1 MLTFFVILIL
11 EWDIDEARHSRTEVF
26 DQTQYIFDDKN
37 ACESYLFNLLKTEL
51 DNFKVTVTEDEDAI
65 FSDIQGDTKYTI
77 LCKEIVYDPANKR

>member
-11 EWDIDEARHSRTEVF
+11 QWDIDEARHSRTQVF
-26 DQTQYIFDDKN
+26 DETQYIFDDKN

-51 DNFKVTVTEDEDAI
+51 DDFKVTVTEDDDAI
-65 FSDIQGDTKYTI
+65 FSDTQRDGKYTL